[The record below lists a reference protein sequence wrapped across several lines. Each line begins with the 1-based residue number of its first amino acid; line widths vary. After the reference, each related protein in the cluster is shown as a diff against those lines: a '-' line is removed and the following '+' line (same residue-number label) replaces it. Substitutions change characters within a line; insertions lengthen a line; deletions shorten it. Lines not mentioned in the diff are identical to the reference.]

1 MFVMSVKSGKI
12 KIFLI
17 FVFAAILCFL
27 SIYTVIKGSLSK
39 SDPVLEDGS
48 ISLRASTNEERVSF
62 LSQFGWEIDEE
73 PVEVKEIVIP
83 QEFDEQYL
91 KYNEI
96 QKKQNF
102 DLEDYCAV
110 KAKQWT
116 YSVKNYPGYE
126 EQKNCVFANLIV
138 YEGAVIAGDISSS
151 DGKGF
156 IGTFDF
162 PQKEVQTTKAGE
174 NIDIK
179 N

>member
-1 MFVMSVKSGKI
+1 MSVKSGKI
-12 KIFLI
+12 KIFAIL
-17 FVFAAILCFL
+17 VFAALLCFL
-27 SIYTVIKGSLSK
+27 SVYTVMKGSSSK
-39 SDPVLEDGS
+39 SNAVLENGS

-96 QKKQNF
+96 QKKQDF
-102 DLEDYCAV
+102 DLEDYCCV

-116 YSVKNYPGYE
+116 YNVKNYPGYE
-126 EQKNCVFANLIV
+126 GEKNCVLANLIV
-138 YEGAVIAGDISSS
+138 YQGAVIGGDISSS

-156 IGTFDF
+156 ISTFDF
-162 PQKEVQTTKAGE
+162 PQKEVQTNKTGD